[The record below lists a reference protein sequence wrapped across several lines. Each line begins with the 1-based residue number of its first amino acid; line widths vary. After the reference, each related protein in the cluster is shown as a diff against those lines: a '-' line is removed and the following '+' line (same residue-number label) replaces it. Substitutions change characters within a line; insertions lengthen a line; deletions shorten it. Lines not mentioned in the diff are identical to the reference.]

1 MGAITPI
8 GNSVEEFWNGIKE
21 GKTGFGP
28 ITYFDTADYRCKLA
42 AEVKDFDPAQYM
54 DKKSARRM
62 EQFCQ
67 FAVAAA
73 GQAIAD
79 AGLIME
85 QEDPYMV
92 GCSVGSGIGSLQ
104 AMEREYDRLKEKG
117 PGRVGPMLVPLM
129 ISNMAAGNVSIA
141 YGLKGKSLNVVTAC
155 ATGTHSIGE
164 AYRTIQ
170 YGDADVMVAGG
181 TESSITPIGIAG
193 FSALTALSF
202 SEDPQRASIPFD
214 KDRNGFVMGEGSAV
228 VVLEELEHAKRRGA
242 KIYAELI
249 GYGCSS
255 DAYHITSPAEDG
267 SGAATAMLNAL
278 KDGGVAP
285 EELTYINAHGTS
297 THHNDLFETRAIKLA
312 FGEHAYDL
320 KINST
325 KSMVGHLL
333 GAAGAVEFVTCVKEI
348 QEGYIHRTVGLRETE
363 EELDL
368 NYCRDSYE
376 EEVPYALTNSLGF
389 GGHNASHN
397 AMSVAKEVHGITR
410 CSRTEERLQSV
421 YIRRTEEQCQFITP
435 RKSWRSCP
443 TDIHFC

>member
-42 AEVKDFDPAQYM
+42 AEVKDFDPTQYM

-193 FSALTALSF
+193 FSSLTALSF

-285 EELTYINAHGTS
+285 EKLSYINAHGTS

-368 NYCRDSYE
+368 NYCRNSYE

-389 GGHNASHN
+389 GGHNASLLL
-397 AMSVAKEVHGITR
+397 KK
-410 CSRTEERLQSV
+410 
-421 YIRRTEEQCQFITP
+421 YIE
-435 RKSWRSCP
+435 
-443 TDIHFC
+443 

>member
-1 MGAITPI
+1 MGKNRRVVITGMGAITPI
-8 GNSVEEFWNGIKE
+8 GNSVEEFWNAIKE

-285 EELTYINAHGTS
+285 EKLTYINAHGTS

-368 NYCRDSYE
+368 NYCRDSYK

-389 GGHNASHN
+389 GGHNASLLLKKY
-397 AMSVAKEVHGITR
+397 ME
-410 CSRTEERLQSV
+410 
-421 YIRRTEEQCQFITP
+421 
-435 RKSWRSCP
+435 
-443 TDIHFC
+443 